1 MEITVFLVCLVAC
14 IIGAI
19 SGIGGG
25 IIIKPVIDTLG
36 IMDIS
41 TLNFLSGCTV
51 LSMSSVS
58 LYKNRNQYI
67 KLNNT
72 IPIYLGIG
80 ASVGG
85 LIGKQIFDIITNNFY
100 DNIIEIIQSII
111 LFIINI
117 FILVYIVVKDKIKSK
132 NIKSKIITLILGC
145 LLGIISSFLGIGGG
159 PLNIAVI
166 YYFYSLSS
174 KQTTLSSLI
183 VIFFSQLSSLIYSL
197 LTHIPNFK
205 HNILIIMCL
214 GGIFGALIGSKIAK
228 KMNNKKTQ
236 IFFINVLII
245 LLLLNI
251 LNIFKSYGV
260 INI

>member
-58 LYKNRNQYI
+58 LYRNRNQEV
-67 KLNNT
+67 KLNN

-85 LIGKQIFDIITNNFY
+85 LIGKQIFDLTTNNFD
-100 DNIIEIIQSII
+100 DNIIELIQSII
-111 LFIINI
+111 LFVINI
-117 FILVYIVVKDKIKSK
+117 FILVYIVIKDKIKSK

-205 HNILIIMCL
+205 YNILIIMCL

-228 KMNNKKTQ
+228 KMDNKKTQ
-236 IFFINVLII
+236 KFFINVLII
-245 LLLLNI
+245 LLLLNVFNI
-251 LNIFKSYGV
+251 LKFYGI